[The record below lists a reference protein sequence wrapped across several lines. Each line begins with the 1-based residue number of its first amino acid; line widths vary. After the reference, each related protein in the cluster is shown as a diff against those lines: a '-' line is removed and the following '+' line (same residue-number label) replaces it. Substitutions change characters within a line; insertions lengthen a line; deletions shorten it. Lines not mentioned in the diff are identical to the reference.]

1 MSSIAK
7 QTEKGRFLS
16 SKLDNEIGD
25 RLRHWRKT
33 VLGMTQEQL
42 AQRTGIHLSA
52 IRKYESR
59 LSLPSGESLL
69 AIAGTGINLH
79 WLLTG
84 EGDARA
90 PAAGGQPSRETS
102 AATELAQRLTAI
114 EGLLNGLEPDKR
126 QAVLNEIFSRVQE
139 AKRVADLEEVV
150 RGLEK
155 KVG

>member
-1 MSSIAK
+1 MASIAK
-7 QTEKGRFLS
+7 QTEKGRFLN
-16 SKLDNEIGD
+16 SKLDNEIGA
-25 RLRHWRKT
+25 RLRYWRKS
-33 VLGMTQEQL
+33 VLGMTQEQF

-59 LSLPSGESLL
+59 SSLPSGESLL

-84 EGDARA
+84 EGDTRA
-90 PAAGGQPSRETS
+90 PAEGYEQSGKTS
-102 AATELAQRLTAI
+102 AAAELAQRLAAI
-114 EGLLNGLEPDKR
+114 EGLLSGLAPEKR

-139 AKRVADLEEVV
+139 AKRVADLEELV
-150 RGLEK
+150 RDLER